1 VFILVDHPCL
11 VTSGSH
17 LPKLDILDIVG
28 ELLRLLQELNDTLSC
43 CGERPHIIC
52 AQHILLKVSRQ
63 KDVLNLLGLHET
75 KALIVNLF
83 LPGWHAP
90 RLALKVLL
98 LVEFPEYFTAE
109 RPH

>member
-1 VFILVDHPCL
+1 MFVLVDHPSL
-11 VTSGSH
+11 VTSGAH

-28 ELLRLLQELNDTLSC
+28 GLLRLLQELNDALSC
-43 CGERPHIIC
+43 CGERPHIIG

-63 KDVLNLLGLHET
+63 KDVLYLLGLHEI
-75 KALIVNLF
+75 KALIVTLF

-90 RLALKVLL
+90 RLTLEVLL
-98 LVEFPEYFTAE
+98 LVEPPEYFTAE